1 MPNYVASGAP
11 SNVSRPSLKWHEL
24 IFTLARQT
32 ARVHTKT
39 VDRTSARGHKY
50 GGWLGYSNSIHRATQ
65 TGV

>member
-1 MPNYVASGAP
+1 MLNYVASGAA

-32 ARVHTKT
+32 ARVHTEN

-50 GGWLGYSNSIHRATQ
+50 GGRSGYSNSIHIATQ
-65 TGV
+65 RGV